1 MTILKSGWTVK
12 NFIAALNA
20 NFSELFG
27 RKTYTVLFDGSV
39 DIPSK
44 DSGESVT
51 VNLSG
56 DITQYDGIIIQRADA
71 GAWQRFQAITVGTV
85 FKVLNPEAD
94 FDWMEGC
101 NLYMCNAKVISGTQ
115 LQFNNNVYS
124 GVKTS
129 AAGRYMTG
137 FEDRPLQKIIGIK
150 LN

>member
-1 MTILKSGWTVK
+1 MTILKSGWTIK

-20 NFSELFG
+20 NFSELSNK
-27 RKTYTVLFDGSV
+27 KTYKVLFDGSV
-39 DIPSK
+39 DIPSN
-44 DSGESVT
+44 DSGNSVT
-51 VNLSG
+51 VNLTD

-71 GAWQRFQAITVGTV
+71 GAWQRFQTITTGTV

-101 NLYMCNAKVISGTQ
+101 NLYLCNATVISGTQ
-115 LQFNNNVYS
+115 LQFNNNVYA

-129 AAGRYMTG
+129 AAGRYLTS